1 LLESIIW
8 ASGAEAAADQHAQGH
23 AQHGPLFSDQLF
35 QPLLELSFT
44 RFRG

>member
-1 LLESIIW
+1 MLESIIG
-8 ASGAEAAADQHAQGH
+8 ASGAEAADQHAQGN
-23 AQHGPLFSDQLF
+23 ANNCPLFSAQLF